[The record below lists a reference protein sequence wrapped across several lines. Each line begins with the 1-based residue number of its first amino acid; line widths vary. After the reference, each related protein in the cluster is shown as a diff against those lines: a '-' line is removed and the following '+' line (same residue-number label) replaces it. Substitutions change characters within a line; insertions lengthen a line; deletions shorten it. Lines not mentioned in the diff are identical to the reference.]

1 MNKIKKRSWVTR
13 LRLVSQSARKL
24 TSTQFRRIPQKPRLI
39 VVTSFCC
46 LLTALFI
53 SHYPLSVI
61 PEYHAGEIAFSDITV
76 PAELIARDESDL
88 SASPSLFN
96 RNTLVMRAGEVVTP
110 EKLPLIDAVR
120 NYQLDEREPKRLIG
134 LIFLISLL
142 FFALYKAAVSSQSS
156 RLTPQTA
163 YWVAGTALVIQM
175 MLVRGGMFGAAVLS
189 TRPETME
196 FGEMFEFQFAIPFAA
211 CALVLSLLVGTQVA
225 LVASLICAILTGFV
239 SPHSLAMSAYALA
252 GSVTAVY
259 SVQRYRTR
267 NAVIVASVVVGV
279 VNVGMGIV
287 ATLIASREFD
297 FQRMLGG
304 VGLCLLGALLT
315 AATASFAI
323 PIYES
328 FFDILTD
335 MKLLELSNAD
345 NALLR
350 QLAIQTP
357 GTSHHSYMVGLLA
370 EEAAKSIGA
379 NALLARTGCLYHDI
393 GKLAAPSMYIENQ
406 KGGPNPH
413 DKVSPL
419 DSVRIIT
426 GHVRR
431 GIRMAREADLP
442 WQIIDFIPQHHGTRV
457 LAYFYHKAKSQAEAR
472 GEAVNMDD
480 FRYPGPKPQTKEA
493 VILMLADGAEASVR
507 SLDEPTPENIRAI
520 IKKIVD
526 SVVADGQLEESDI
539 TVREL
544 TTIRESLV
552 NTLINVYHQRIRY
565 PGFNTQTELL
575 GETEK
580 REEVLGELNG
590 GGFLHPPA
598 PAQVRSEQKVFS
610 EQVRPSG
617 TLL

>member
-1 MNKIKKRSWVTR
+1 MNRIKKRSWVTR
-13 LRLVSQSARKL
+13 LRLVSQSAQKL
-24 TSTQFRRIPQKPRLI
+24 ISTQFRRIPQQPRLI
-39 VVTSFCC
+39 VVTSLCC

-53 SHYPLSVI
+53 SHYPFSVI
-61 PEYHAGEIAFSDITV
+61 PEYHVGETALSDIIV
-76 PAELIARDESDL
+76 PAELIARDESNL

-96 RNTLVMRAGEVVTP
+96 RNTLVMRAGEIVTP

-120 NYQLDEREPKRLIG
+120 DYQLDEREPKKLIG
-134 LIFLISLL
+134 LLFLISLL

-163 YWVAGTALVIQM
+163 FWVASSALVIQM
-175 MLVRGGMFGAAVLS
+175 LLVRGGMFAAAVLS
-189 TRPETME
+189 TRPETMG

-225 LVASLICAILTGFV
+225 LVAALIGAILTGFV

-252 GSVTAVY
+252 GSLTAVY

-267 NAVIVASVVVGV
+267 NAVIVASVVVGI
-279 VNVGMGIV
+279 VNIGMGLV
-287 ATLIASREFD
+287 ASLIATREFD
-297 FQRMLGG
+297 LQRMLGG

-335 MKLLELSNAD
+335 MKLMELSNAD
-345 NALLR
+345 NSLLR
-350 QLAIQTP
+350 QLAIQSP
-357 GTSHHSYMVGLLA
+357 GTSHHSYMVGILA

-393 GKLAAPSMYIENQ
+393 GKLAAPIMYIENQ

-457 LAYFYHKAKSQAEAR
+457 LAYFYHKAKAQAESR
-472 GEAVNMDD
+472 GEAVNIDD

-507 SLDEPTPENIRAI
+507 SIDEPTPDNIRAI
-520 IKKIVD
+520 IKKIID

-539 TVREL
+539 TMREL

-565 PGFNTQTELL
+565 PGFNTQSEMSN
-575 GETEK
+575 ETAIEK
-580 REEVLGELNG
+580 VIPELNG
-590 GGFLHPPA
+590 AGYHHTTT
-598 PAQVRSEQKVFS
+598 QVGAEQKVFT
-610 EQVRPSG
+610 EQGRRPG
-617 TLL
+617 KLL